1 MYLRRRLVAA
11 TTNGFI
17 FQIIASLTRSGG
29 YARLVLTGI
38 EDGIL
43 SNKYSTDQFILLAAT
58 EGFPIN
64 DFTLFERVIFGRAQ
78 IGKGNRIYMGGKWGE
93 DKTWTRGP

>member
-17 FQIIASLTRSGG
+17 FQIIPSLTPTGG

-64 DFTLFERVIFGRAQ
+64 DFTFWKR
-78 IGKGNRIYMGGKWGE
+78 
-93 DKTWTRGP
+93 P